1 VCHIARNGVITR
13 SALKQ
18 LNADYFEKQ
27 LPQISDP
34 AVREYVTALL
44 DAHYGRVDTMPDSD
58 VIFSEVKDES
68 LILRSYNFKEEW
80 MLKGANLTIQRKK
93 TSNIIPLACIVDVKH
108 SPPRGFNRG
117 VITITTTK
125 PASMGVGIG
134 LTSNISIA
142 AGDNIAASIVYDPA
156 DLGTA
161 EKIISYIT
169 GFMDQRFSP
178 PPQSEAKEP
187 PNNPLDDI
195 LKLKQLLDVGAI
207 NEEEFKTLKEKLINS
222 L

>member
-1 VCHIARNGVITR
+1 
-13 SALKQ
+13 
-18 LNADYFEKQ
+18 
-27 LPQISDP
+27 
-34 AVREYVTALL
+34 
-44 DAHYGRVDTMPDSD
+44 
-58 VIFSEVKDES
+58 
-68 LILRSYNFKEEW
+68 
-80 MLKGANLTIQRKK
+80 
-93 TSNIIPLACIVDVKH
+93 
-108 SPPRGFNRG
+108 
-117 VITITTTK
+117 
-125 PASMGVGIG
+125 MGVGIG